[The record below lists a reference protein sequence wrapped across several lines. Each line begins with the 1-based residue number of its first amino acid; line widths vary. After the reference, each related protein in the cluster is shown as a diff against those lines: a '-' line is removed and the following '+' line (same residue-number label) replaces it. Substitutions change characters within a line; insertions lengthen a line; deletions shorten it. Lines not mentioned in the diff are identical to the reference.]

1 MTKRHFPVAVIGA
14 GPYGL
19 SLSAH
24 LAARGCM
31 PALFGRPMDSWRFGT
46 PPGMRLKSEGF
57 ASSLSD
63 PDGEL
68 TLKSFC
74 RSAGLAYADINLP
87 TPVGTFIAYG
97 EAFQKRF
104 APQLDT
110 RLARQ
115 IRKIPRGFEIELEDG
130 TSVTAAQCAIATGL
144 QGFEYVP
151 EALRPLSRE
160 RLAHTAKLHDYSVFA
175 GARILVVGAG
185 ASATNA
191 AGELLREGAD
201 VTLACRDSQLR
212 FYPGGDQRGLKDA
225 LTAPMS
231 PIGPGWGKWAASHF
245 PGVFRS
251 LPERVRVKIV
261 DSTLGPAPAWYVRE
275 EIEGKIAVLAGQT
288 ITAARET
295 TDGVEIEMTDREGVR
310 STPVFDYV
318 IAGTGYRVDV
328 DRLRFLSPALRTGLA
343 RVGGA
348 PKLSRSFET
357 SISGL
362 YFLGVTA
369 AYQFGPAL
377 RFVCGAEYASRCASA
392 AMVAA
397 MSSRTVEAE
406 EGRPDFKVAGLNA
419 PTRG

>member
-1 MTKRHFPVAVIGA
+1 
-14 GPYGL
+14 
-19 SLSAH
+19 
-24 LAARGCM
+24 
-31 PALFGRPMDSWRFGT
+31 
-46 PPGMRLKSEGF
+46 
-57 ASSLSD
+57 
-63 PDGEL
+63 
-68 TLKSFC
+68 
-74 RSAGLAYADINLP
+74 
-87 TPVGTFIAYG
+87 
-97 EAFQKRF
+97 
-104 APQLDT
+104 
-110 RLARQ
+110 
-115 IRKIPRGFEIELEDG
+115 
-130 TSVTAAQCAIATGL
+130 
-144 QGFEYVP
+144 
-151 EALRPLSRE
+151 
-160 RLAHTAKLHDYSVFA
+160 
-175 GARILVVGAG
+175 
-185 ASATNA
+185 
-191 AGELLREGAD
+191 
-201 VTLACRDSQLR
+201 
-212 FYPGGDQRGLKDA
+212 
-225 LTAPMS
+225 
-231 PIGPGWGKWAASHF
+231 
-245 PGVFRS
+245 